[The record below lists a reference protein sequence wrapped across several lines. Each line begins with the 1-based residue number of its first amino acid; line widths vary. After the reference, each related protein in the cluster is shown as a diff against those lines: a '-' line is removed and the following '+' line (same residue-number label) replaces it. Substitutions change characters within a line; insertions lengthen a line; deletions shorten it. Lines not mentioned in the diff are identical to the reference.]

1 MRSEPERL
9 DGAWLRAAA
18 VAVLRHPSLWSAALV
33 TLRRLAPRG
42 WWRRRPFLPVPDR
55 AYLRFRL
62 QTMYGDSDRSPDPA
76 DVLVYLRW
84 CRDFPTGVAHDR
96 SVAGR

>member
-1 MRSEPERL
+1 
-9 DGAWLRAAA
+9 
-18 VAVLRHPSLWSAALV
+18 
-33 TLRRLAPRG
+33 
-42 WWRRRPFLPVPDR
+42 VPDR